1 MTVTDSSASFDH
13 TPLFPSLDPISQS
26 SLLEDPNDF
35 SSAGLLNL
43 QDQNLLWSHPENTM
57 VASDDPFMGWAT
69 KRASQVVEDYGWV
82 LSHVGT
88 L

>member
-1 MTVTDSSASFDH
+1 MAVTDAPASFDQA
-13 TPLFPSLDPISQS
+13 PLFPSLDPLSQS

-43 QDQNLLWSHPENTM
+43 QDQNLLWPHPEDTIT
-57 VASDDPFMGWAT
+57 VSDDPFMGWAT